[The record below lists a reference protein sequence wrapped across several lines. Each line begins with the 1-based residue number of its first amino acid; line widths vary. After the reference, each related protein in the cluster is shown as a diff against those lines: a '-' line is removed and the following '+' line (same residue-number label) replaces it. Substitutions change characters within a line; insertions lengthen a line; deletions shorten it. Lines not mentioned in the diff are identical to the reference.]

1 MTDAHY
7 QHALALIGEGR
18 HAEGAQVLGQAAQ
31 AGHVPSMSMFG
42 GLLLTG
48 RGIATNTPA
57 GIRLILAAAE
67 CGDGFACATAANLFA
82 WGYHSGRTDWPRA
95 LDYLQRAAELGY
107 APAQAQLR
115 LLSGYGAGID
125 WKKLRHAID
134 IDVLRKFPAPR
145 PLSEDPQ
152 IHAAPGL
159 LSAELCDTLIARAR
173 PMLAPAKLY
182 NELKGGRTMGDER
195 RNSSAHF
202 DLLGADLVVLAVCE
216 RLCALAG
223 LPAIH
228 AESLQ
233 VLHYEVGE
241 YFAPHV
247 DFWEPSFEGN
257 AATLAKHGQR
267 VVTVLVY
274 LNEDGLE
281 GGETDFPRLGLRH
294 RGGKG
299 DGVMFRNVDA
309 EGRGDYRTL
318 HSGLPPTGGEK
329 WLVSLWIRDRPPAGY
344 GHPRLVAAMEGR

>member
-7 QHALALIGEGR
+7 ERALALFGQG
-18 HAEGAQVLGQAAQ
+18 HYAQGAEVLAQASR
-31 AGHVPSMSMFG
+31 AGHVPSMSMLG
-42 GLLLTG
+42 GQLLTG
-48 RGIATNTPA
+48 RGIPVDTPG
-57 GIRLILAAAE
+57 GIRLIMAAAE
-67 CGDGFACATAANLFA
+67 RGGGFACATAANLFA
-82 WGYHSGRTDWPRA
+82 WGYHSGRPDWPRA
-95 LDYLQRAAELGY
+95 LNYLQRAAELGY
-107 APAQAQLR
+107 QPAQTQLR
-115 LLSGYGAGID
+115 LLSGYKAGID
-125 WKKLRHAID
+125 WTKLRRAID
-134 IDVLRKFPAPR
+134 IAAWRKFPKPLA
-145 PLSEDPQ
+145 LSEDPQ
-152 IHAAPGL
+152 IGAVPGL

-173 PMLAPAKLY
+173 PLLAPAKLY
-182 NELKGGRTMGDER
+182 NELKGGRTRGDER

-202 DLLGADLVVLAVCE
+202 DLMGADLVVLAVCE

-233 VLHYEVGE
+233 VLHYKVGE

-274 LNEDGLE
+274 LNDDGLE

-299 DGVMFRNVDA
+299 DGLMFRNVDV

-318 HSGLPPTGGEK
+318 HAGLPPTQGEK
-329 WLVSLWIRDRPPAGY
+329 WILSLWIRDRPPAGC
-344 GHPRLVAAMEGR
+344 GDPRTAAAMEGR